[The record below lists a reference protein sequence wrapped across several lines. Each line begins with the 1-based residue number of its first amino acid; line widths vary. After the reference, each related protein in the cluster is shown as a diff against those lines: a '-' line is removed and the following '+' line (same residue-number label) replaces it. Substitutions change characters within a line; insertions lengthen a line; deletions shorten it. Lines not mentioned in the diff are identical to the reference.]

1 MEEVTRTDRRLERG
15 AKARQKILRAA
26 EGAFAKRGLD
36 GARTEAIARA
46 AGVNKALLFYHF
58 KSKTELF
65 AAVVEESAGGVHH
78 HLIDLLSSRG
88 PAKAILLQYVREMID
103 AIARRPQNTTVFQ
116 RAMLID
122 SKLAARMARTY
133 FIPRTAKLAALIRR
147 GVEEREFRPVDG
159 LQTALLITSLI
170 VFQFWGASVVRSL
183 GYYDPFSKS
192 HLKKRKQAVIDFVR
206 YGLFR
211 NQEVSSRDA

>member
-1 MEEVTRTDRRLERG
+1 MAKGTRTDRRLERG

-26 EGAFAKRGLD
+26 EGVFAKHGLD

-58 KSKTELF
+58 KSKTDLF
-65 AAVVEESAGGVHH
+65 AAVIEESAGGVHR
-78 HLIDLLSSRG
+78 HLMDLLSSQG
-88 PAKAILLQYVREMID
+88 PAKEILLQCVSEMID

-116 RAMLID
+116 RAMMAD
-122 SKLAARMARTY
+122 SKLAARTARTY
-133 FIPRTAKLAALIRR
+133 FVPRTTKLAALIRR

-159 LQTALLITSLI
+159 RQTALLITSLI

-183 GYYDPFSKS
+183 GYYDPFSKT

-211 NQEVSSRDA
+211 DQEVTPRDA